1 MFPMRRKYLQNWC
14 SLILFFLLCAA
25 VIWFL
30 HLFSVDTGKILPID
44 WTSAVQIHTDG
55 TKTPIDTDTLTN
67 TPDFTGTFLF
77 SGELPDDLP
86 YGTLI
91 FETSNAEITLLLND
105 TEIYHSY
112 ASTAEAFP
120 DMAQASIPLPAGTTG
135 TLTMQ
140 YKILDGTNVMF
151 PPFLRFLSEFY
162 SEIQTAAAA
171 NYAAL
176 PAGASALAFLLIVG
190 LFLLGLSLGQINF
203 SLLPLAL
210 SALGLTLYNLVIPMG
225 YYFLPASVT
234 EVLGNRMVG
243 LVILLSF
250 LVYLIMNR
258 RRDFLKRFAVIAA
271 CSFTVL
277 LVLCLISFLRDGKL
291 FAYVKEALM
300 GALFNGFYDYL
311 IYWLSYWLTLIC
323 AAISAYELSL
333 SFARQRTETQAAAI
347 RNQLLMD
354 NYRTLQEKT
363 QEQSAMR
370 HEIRHHLTA
379 LESLCKSKDYE
390 QMAELLERL
399 KGENEKSSYL
409 TFTENETLNIIL
421 QDIAQR
427 AEKEQISFTPR
438 VQVPKKLNIPTDDL
452 CSFIMNMLENA
463 LAGCLSVPDPKDRF
477 IRFQIKV
484 VHGFLSIRCE
494 NPYGN
499 DLIEN
504 EQGRLQTTKKDT
516 DLHGFGLHQMNMI
529 AEKYHSVLS
538 ISHTEDSV
546 FLIQTALKIPE

>member
-1 MFPMRRKYLQNWC
+1 MRRKYLQNWC

-30 HLFSVDTGKILPID
+30 HLFSVDSGKILHID
-44 WTSAVQIHTDG
+44 WTSAVQIHADG
-55 TKTPIDTDTLTN
+55 TETPINTDTLTN

-77 SGELPDDLP
+77 SGKLSDDLP
-86 YGTLI
+86 DGTLV
-91 FETSNAEITLLLND
+91 FETSNAEITLWLND
-105 TEIYHSY
+105 MELYHSNTS
-112 ASTAEAFP
+112 AAENSP
-120 DMAQASIPLPAGTTG
+120 GMAQASIPLPAGTSG

-140 YKILDGTNVMF
+140 YRILDETNVMF
-151 PPFLRFLSEFY
+151 PPYLRFLSDFY
-162 SEIQTAAAA
+162 SEIQTAAAT

-176 PAGASALAFLLIVG
+176 PAGACALAFLLIVG
-190 LFLLGLSLGQINF
+190 VFLLGLSFGQINF

-210 SALGLTLYNLVIPMG
+210 SALGLAIYNLVLPMG
-225 YYFLPASVT
+225 SYFLPASVA

-243 LVILLSF
+243 VVILLSF
-250 LVYLIMNR
+250 LVYLFMNR

-277 LVLCLISFLRDGKL
+277 LVLCLISFLQEGRL
-291 FAYVKEALM
+291 IAYVKETLM
-300 GALFNGFYDYL
+300 GALFNGFYDHL
-311 IYWLSYWLTLIC
+311 IYWLSYWMTLVC

-333 SFARQRTETQAAAI
+333 SFVRQRTEVQAAAI
-347 RNQLLMD
+347 RNQFLMN

-363 QEQSAMR
+363 REQSAIR
-370 HEIRHHLTA
+370 HEFRHQLTA
-379 LESLCKSKDYE
+379 LESLCKSKDYK
-390 QMAELLERL
+390 QMAELLDRL
-399 KGENEKSSYL
+399 KDENEKSSHH

-421 QDIAQR
+421 QDMAQQ
-427 AEKEQISFTPR
+427 AEKEQISFIPR
-438 VQVPKKLNIPTDDL
+438 IQVPAKLNIPTDDL

-463 LAGCLSVPDPKDRF
+463 LDGCLSVPDPKDRF

-484 VHGFLSIRCE
+484 VHDFLAIRCE

-504 EQGRLQTTKKDT
+504 EQGKLQTTKKDK
-516 DLHGFGLHQMNMI
+516 DLHGFGLQQMNRI

-538 ISHTEDSV
+538 ISHTENSV

>member
-1 MFPMRRKYLQNWC
+1 MHRKQLQNWC

-30 HLFSVDTGKILPID
+30 HLFSVDNGKILHID
-44 WTSAVQIHTDG
+44 WTSAVQVHADG
-55 TKTPIDTDTLTN
+55 TETPIDTDTLTN
-67 TPDFTGTFLF
+67 APDFTGTYLF
-77 SGELPDDLP
+77 SGKLPDDLP
-86 YGTLI
+86 DGTLV
-91 FETSNAEITLLLND
+91 FETSNAELTLWLNGL
-105 TEIYHSY
+105 EIYHSN
-112 ASTAEAFP
+112 ASAAENSP
-120 DMAQASIPLPAGTTG
+120 GMAQASIPLPAGTSG
-135 TLTMQ
+135 TLAMQ
-140 YKILDGTNVMF
+140 YEILDETNVMF
-151 PPFLRFLSEFY
+151 PPYLRFLSDLY
-162 SEIQTAAAA
+162 TEIQSAAAT

-176 PAGASALAFLLIVG
+176 PAGACALAFLLIAGV
-190 LFLLGLSLGQINF
+190 FLLGLSFGQVNF

-210 SALGLTLYNLVIPMG
+210 SALGLTVYNMVIPMG

-243 LVILLSF
+243 VVILLSF

-271 CSFTVL
+271 CSFTTL
-277 LVLCLISFLRDGKL
+277 LVFCLLSFLQEGKL
-291 FAYVKEALM
+291 IAYVKEAVM
-300 GALFNGFYDYL
+300 GALFNDFYDPL
-311 IYWLSYWLTLIC
+311 IYWLSYWLTLVC
-323 AAISAYELSL
+323 AALSAYELSL
-333 SFARQRTETQAAAI
+333 SFVRQRTETQAAAI
-347 RNQLLMD
+347 RNQLLMN

-363 QEQSAMR
+363 REQSAMR

-390 QMAELLERL
+390 QMTELLERL
-399 KGENEKSSYL
+399 KGENEKSSHH

-427 AEKEQISFTPR
+427 AEKEQTSFTPR
-438 VQVPKKLNIPTDDL
+438 IQVPAKLNIPTDDL
-452 CSFIMNMLENA
+452 CSFVMNMLENA
-463 LAGCLSVPDPKDRF
+463 LEGCLSVQDPKDRF
-477 IRFQIKV
+477 IRFQIKM
-484 VHGFLSIRCE
+484 VHGFLAIRCE
-494 NPYGN
+494 NSYGN

-504 EQGRLQTTKKDT
+504 EQGELQTTKKDA
-516 DLHGFGLHQMNMI
+516 DLHGFGLHQMSRI